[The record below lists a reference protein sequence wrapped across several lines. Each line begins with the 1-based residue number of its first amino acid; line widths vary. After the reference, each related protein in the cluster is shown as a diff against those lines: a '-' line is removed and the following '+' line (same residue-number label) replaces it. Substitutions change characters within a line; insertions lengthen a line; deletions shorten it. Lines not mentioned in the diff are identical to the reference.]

1 MLIDQLTKGLIIPAY
16 IPKVGDYLK
25 VIPNFISFIFV
36 KNYGAAWGI
45 FENNT
50 IFLSIMTF
58 VGIAIIIAFYIL
70 RLKTVGNRTSML
82 MAVSVGL
89 LIGGAVGNLAD
100 RLILGYVR
108 DFINFE
114 FISFPVFNFADI
126 FLTFGIILL
135 VVYMLFF
142 YSKETENVAIKNSS
156 MKKSQKGNK
165 DKENITTENSEIDYQ
180 QNDLSKYD
188 NQVEMISNEDESNL
202 SKREKNNDE
211 KKYDVVKNSYEDII
225 VIEDENVL
233 SKKDEGEKHD

>member
-1 MLIDQLTKGLIIPAY
+1 
-16 IPKVGDYLK
+16 
-25 VIPNFISFIFV
+25 
-36 KNYGAAWGI
+36 
-45 FENNT
+45 
-50 IFLSIMTF
+50 
-58 VGIAIIIAFYIL
+58 
-70 RLKTVGNRTSML
+70 
-82 MAVSVGL
+82 
-89 LIGGAVGNLAD
+89 
-100 RLILGYVR
+100 
-108 DFINFE
+108 
-114 FISFPVFNFADI
+114 
-126 FLTFGIILL
+126 
-135 VVYMLFF
+135 
-142 YSKETENVAIKNSS
+142 